1 MNTLLSISY
10 FWSAEAVVAIFI
22 CVILP
27 CVIVWLASRTRM
39 HEMDRKTEL
48 AIKAIESGVQIDP
61 DFFSKEANVR
71 SIKEK
76 IFGRLTTGC
85 ILSAIGIALIA
96 VSIFSKK
103 AITASFLGGGFL
115 LVGIAFIVI
124 YFIGRKQFAAEIA
137 AEEAKIGK
145 EQD

>member
-61 DFFSKEANVR
+61 DFFSKSR
-71 SIKEK
+71 GTKTIKEK
-76 IFGRLTTGC
+76 IFGRLTAGC
-85 ILSAIGIALIA
+85 ILSGLGLALCEKIARIHNTTLDIRSSEGQGTAIRIVLKL
-96 VSIFSKK
+96 V
-103 AITASFLGGGFL
+103 TGG
-115 LVGIAFIVI
+115 
-124 YFIGRKQFAAEIA
+124 ED
-137 AEEAKIGK
+137 EEN
-145 EQD
+145 